1 MANAADYIPAFKYG
15 HMLYP
20 QNMVLPNSP
29 LDTGRVWFVD
39 GDKSTGGAGGTWED
53 AFATIQAAIDAASAG
68 DVIYVAAK
76 TITALATDP
85 VSYDE
90 HLTIGNT
97 KSNLSIIGVSRGLTQ
112 GGLPQIKP
120 TTTVTGHVLTVRA
133 PGCLIANLGF
143 NGAGLTADSGYS
155 GIYLEDDGGTT
166 YVAFGTT
173 IVGCH
178 FKSLGRGHAGAA
190 GAIDWSSNGGA
201 WQTRIVGNRF
211 YKCLTG
217 INLRGTSSSIP
228 QDVVIEGNWFGS
240 AANTDTDCDID
251 LGNGSGVVGLVINNN
266 VFATV
271 DVPTHASGAVARYL
285 DLTGCAGILSNNMFS
300 CITGEGE
307 TEKTFGAAG
316 TAALIPTTVRMAN
329 NWGETSTTGASV
341 DWGMVFRT

>member
-1 MANAADYIPAFKYG
+1 MKANNYYPLYG
-15 HMLYP
+15 AKWYP
-20 QNMVLPNSP
+20 EDMVSASMMN
-29 LDTGRVWFVD
+29 DTDGYWFVD
-39 GDKSTGGAGGTWED
+39 GDKSADGGGKSWAD
-53 AFATIQAAIDAASAG
+53 AYNDIQSAVTAASAG
-68 DVIYVAAK
+68 DTIFVAAR

-85 VSYDE
+85 ISYDE
-90 HLTIGNT
+90 HITITNA
-97 KSNLSIIGVSRGLTQ
+97 KANLSIIGVSRGLTQ

-120 TTTVTGHVLTVRA
+120 STTVTGHVLTIQA

-143 NGAGLTADSGYS
+143 NGAGLTADSNYS

-166 YVAFGTT
+166 YSAFGTT

-217 INLRGTSSSIP
+217 INLRGTSSSVP

-251 LGNGSGVVGLVINNN
+251 FGNGSGVTGLVINNN

-271 DVPTHASGAVARYL
+271 DVPSHASGAVARYL
-285 DLTGCAGILSNNMFS
+285 DLTGCKGILSNNTFA
-300 CITGEGE
+300 CVVGEAE
-307 TEKTFGAAG
+307 TEVTFGASG
-316 TAALIPTTVRMAN
+316 TAALIPTTVRMAGN
-329 NWGETSTTGASV
+329 FGETSTTGASN
-341 DWGMVFRT
+341 DFGFVFRT